1 MPIVE
6 PAVDEAFVGII
17 PWEANL
23 NQKAIERLRP
33 PPGNAGILLRGGTGW
48 VFGIEPPRMIEHPR
62 IVHLRDEPPSA
73 DAVSLALAR
82 ERARRWS
89 QKRPPFATDWATPEG
104 FRTQVR
110 GPVHQYLTSF
120 YDTHRA
126 LGSELGLGLSGVR
139 LSTDGPIARDAPLNL
154 ILSSPLMTRWA
165 FWMRMVLAYA
175 KWRDRDRGSAY
186 PTRPAG
192 AQEDHGMGV
201 AIFGSMK
208 KLIVA
213 MMRVGADN
221 RDVPNILS
229 PENIATF
236 ESNA

>member
-1 MPIVE
+1 
-6 PAVDEAFVGII
+6 
-17 PWEANL
+17 
-23 NQKAIERLRP
+23 
-33 PPGNAGILLRGGTGW
+33 
-48 VFGIEPPRMIEHPR
+48 
-62 IVHLRDEPPSA
+62 
-73 DAVSLALAR
+73 
-82 ERARRWS
+82 
-89 QKRPPFATDWATPEG
+89 
-104 FRTQVR
+104 VR

-126 LGSELGLGLSGVR
+126 LGDELGLGLSGVR

-154 ILSSPLMTRWA
+154 ILSSQSMTRWA

-175 KWRDRDRGSAY
+175 KWWDRDRGSTY

-192 AQEDHGMGV
+192 AQEDQGMGV